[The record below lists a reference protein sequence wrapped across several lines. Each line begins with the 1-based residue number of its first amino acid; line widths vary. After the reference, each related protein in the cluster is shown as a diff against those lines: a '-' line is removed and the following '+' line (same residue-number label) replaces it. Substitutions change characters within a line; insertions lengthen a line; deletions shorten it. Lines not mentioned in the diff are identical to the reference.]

1 MDLTDASGPCSNRRS
16 VLAVAR
22 TGAAGRGPIR
32 ALHLR
37 GETVKR
43 VSLIGAILA
52 ARCAEVSESEET
64 FHGFA
69 YQEGVV
75 AWSSILSVV
84 FRILLG
90 AHLVAF

>member
-1 MDLTDASGPCSNRRS
+1 MDLIDASGPCSNRRS

-43 VSLIGAILA
+43 VSLIGRNSGGPLC
-52 ARCAEVSESEET
+52 RS
-64 FHGFA
+64 
-69 YQEGVV
+69 Q
-75 AWSSILSVV
+75 
-84 FRILLG
+84 
-90 AHLVAF
+90 

>member
-1 MDLTDASGPCSNRRS
+1 MDLTDAQWAVLEPTFRPRR
-16 VLAVAR
+16 R
-22 TGAAGRGPIR
+22 PDGRGRGPIR

-37 GETVKR
+37 GDTVKR

-84 FRILLG
+84 FRILLR

>member
-1 MDLTDASGPCSNRRS
+1 MSNRRS
-16 VLAVAR
+16 ALTVAR

-52 ARCAEVSESEET
+52 ARCAEGSEST
-64 FHGFA
+64 SAA
-69 YQEGVV
+69 YRGRTPSTAVECLPDPV
-75 AWSSILSVV
+75 AIIGE
-84 FRILLG
+84 RGLG
-90 AHLVAF
+90 

>member
-1 MDLTDASGPCSNRRS
+1 MGRARTDLSAR
-16 VLAVAR
+16 AVAR
-22 TGAAGRGPIR
+22 MGAAGRGPIR
-32 ALHLR
+32 ALPLR

-43 VSLIGAILA
+43 VGLIGRNSA
-52 ARCAEVSESEET
+52 ARCAEVSESDET

-69 YQEGVV
+69 YQKGVV

>member
-1 MDLTDASGPCSNRRS
+1 MRRS
-16 VLAVAR
+16 FYHTLMAAFSIALLLL
-22 TGAAGRGPIR
+22 AAG
-32 ALHLR
+32 
-37 GETVKR
+37 
-43 VSLIGAILA
+43 
-52 ARCAEVSESEET
+52 CAEVSESDET

-84 FRILLG
+84 FRILFR

>member
-1 MDLTDASGPCSNRRS
+1 M
-16 VLAVAR
+16 
-22 TGAAGRGPIR
+22 GAAAREPIR

-37 GETVKR
+37 GETMNWVR
-43 VSLIGAILA
+43 LMGAHILV

-84 FRILLG
+84 FRILLDP
-90 AHLVAF
+90 HLIAF

>member
-1 MDLTDASGPCSNRRS
+1 MI
-16 VLAVAR
+16 AVVG
-22 TGAAGRGPIR
+22 TGAAGRGPIP
-32 ALHLR
+32 LQLR

-43 VSLIGAILA
+43 VSLIG
-52 ARCAEVSESEET
+52 RNSGGRSAEVSESEET
-64 FHGFA
+64 FHGLA

-84 FRILLG
+84 FRILFR

>member
-1 MDLTDASGPCSNRRS
+1 
-16 VLAVAR
+16 
-22 TGAAGRGPIR
+22 
-32 ALHLR
+32 
-37 GETVKR
+37 VKR

>member
-1 MDLTDASGPCSNRRS
+1 
-16 VLAVAR
+16 
-22 TGAAGRGPIR
+22 
-32 ALHLR
+32 
-37 GETVKR
+37 VKR

-52 ARCAEVSESEET
+52 AHCAEVSESEEA

-75 AWSSILSVV
+75 AWSGILSVV

>member
-1 MDLTDASGPCSNRRS
+1 MFH
-16 VLAVAR
+16 
-22 TGAAGRGPIR
+22 AAWVFMRQ
-32 ALHLR
+32 LL
-37 GETVKR
+37 
-43 VSLIGAILA
+43 
-52 ARCAEVSESEET
+52 ESEET